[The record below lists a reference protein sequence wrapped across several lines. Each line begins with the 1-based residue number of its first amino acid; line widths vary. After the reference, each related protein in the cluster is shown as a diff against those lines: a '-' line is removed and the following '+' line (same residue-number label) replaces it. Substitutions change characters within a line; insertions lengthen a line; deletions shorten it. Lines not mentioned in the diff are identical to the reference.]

1 MKKVKINPTAILNEI
16 NISISKL
23 HLVKFKTSK
32 KSDAMFNS
40 LYDIENEL
48 RILIERKLIEVAY
61 A

>member
-1 MKKVKINPTAILNEI
+1 MKKVKINPTAILNEM
-16 NISISKL
+16 NICISKM

-40 LYDIENEL
+40 LYDIENEI
-48 RILIERKLIEVAY
+48 RILIERKLKEVAY